1 MSPLSTLPGL
11 QDNVVRSLR
20 QSQELLVDT
29 FTTSAELLTKIVNC
43 GLRPE
48 TAEELPALLADV
60 DRLNT
65 MGDKLLAAEEA
76 LVLDVAAVGDEVLP
90 GIMQPASVD
99 LVDRFYAGREKLIAA
114 QTHLALRVAAAQ
126 RHTVPAKR
134 EDGVHDL
141 ERLERAKGT
150 LPSSR
155 RAARRA
161 ASYAVVG

>member
-29 FTTSAELLTKIVNC
+29 FTTSAELLTKIVNY
-43 GLRPE
+43 GLQPE
-48 TAEELPALLADV
+48 AVAELPALLADV

-90 GIMQPASVD
+90 GIMQPAS
-99 LVDRFYAGREKLIAA
+99 
-114 QTHLALRVAAAQ
+114 
-126 RHTVPAKR
+126 
-134 EDGVHDL
+134 
-141 ERLERAKGT
+141 
-150 LPSSR
+150 
-155 RAARRA
+155 AARGDSFSA
-161 ASYAVVG
+161 GGKK

>member
-20 QSQELLVDT
+20 KSQELLVDT

-43 GLRPE
+43 GLRE
-48 TAEELPALLADV
+48 TAAELPALLADV

-90 GIMQPASVD
+90 GIMQPASAD

-114 QTHLALRVAAAQ
+114 QAHLALRVAAAQ
-126 RHTVPAKR
+126 RHAVPARHEK
-134 EDGVHDL
+134 GVHDL

-150 LPSSR
+150 LPSGR
-155 RAARRA
+155 RVARRA